1 MNVLLNAVGAVDG
14 LVHNQ
19 KITIICNKITIV
31 KGLPTSEK
39 IEIES
44 ISHIQPLTNI
54 QIYKSTDSSIDSAKK
69 MKFYIIGD
77 KVQII
82 NSQLKTLEN
91 CFVKWGDDM
100 YAIFEKEDW
109 SINGW
114 VRLSGA
120 LQDV

>member
-1 MNVLLNAVGAVDG
+1 MNVLNSAVGAVDG

-19 KITIICNKITIV
+19 KITIICNKIKIQ
-31 KGLPTSEK
+31 KGLPISEK
-39 IEIES
+39 IEIET

-54 QIYKSTDSSIDSAKK
+54 QIYKSTDSSLDSAKK

-82 NSQLKTLEN
+82 NSQLKNLEN
-91 CFVKWGDDM
+91 CFIKWGDDM

-114 VRLSGA
+114 IRLSGA
-120 LQDV
+120 LHNV